1 MLACL
6 SRGMTAG
13 HIRRPGER
21 RADTLLRACSGAP
34 AHSDICFRAQPLCCQ
49 ERKYVEQHKVDG
61 LVKAVPTAF
70 MNKVVA

>member
-1 MLACL
+1 MAFL

-21 RADTLLRACSGAP
+21 RADALLRARRVAP
-34 AHSDICFRAQPLCCQ
+34 ARSDICFRARPLCCQ

>member
-1 MLACL
+1 MAFL

-13 HIRRPGER
+13 HIWRPAER
-21 RADTLLRACSGAP
+21 RADALLRARCVAP